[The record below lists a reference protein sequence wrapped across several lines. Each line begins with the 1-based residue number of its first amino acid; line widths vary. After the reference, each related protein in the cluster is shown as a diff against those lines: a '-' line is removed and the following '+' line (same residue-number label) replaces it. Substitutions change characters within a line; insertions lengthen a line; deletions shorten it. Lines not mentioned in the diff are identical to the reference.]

1 MRKGEDKMKKNI
13 PTEEELKK
21 YSHKKMTMPL
31 MEHTP
36 EEAKGSVWKFIKK
49 ISTYAHT
56 PGTLADYKKMEVFAE
71 DDALVDVVLDTLKDM
86 KYPFSEADFIPD
98 IVGYYYSIA
107 MISQSMH
114 RRDETIELFSELV
127 DYVIAEHSPSILP
140 LVRNM
145 DVLSKDYPDLAGI
158 FEKARILYKIDAIDG
173 VKKGVRIEVNKLYP
187 NHTSEEKVEAE
198 YINVEKP
205 QDGKVFVE
213 VDEKEF
219 VVRIVE
225 NGKDIFSKKF
235 KHYSYG
241 MIEYAIVRDVLLRK
255 HMEDMKIDDAA
266 DARVV
271 EAMRADLKK
280 LYSDIGISVNNEE
293 FSYITDGY
301 EKYSNTDLPQDV
313 QSYLEEIYN
322 DEDLKDAFFDCDIEI
337 YEEAWVKD
345 LENDDAWF
353 EDLMGTGESSYK
365 NIKPFARDGSGGL
378 WVVLDDEMIGYIG
391 TEGECGIIA
400 RNINEFMNI
409 VAVQRGYVD
418 DFCSVDILKSE
429 EAFLE
434 EYKEAPE
441 SDYNRVFNRFIKKHG
456 FTKELKKIY
465 EFIIKGVTTKPFFQV
480 IATDDEYGD
489 SYSILGSDDGQEALE
504 SLIEMLQGDDK

>member
-1 MRKGEDKMKKNI
+1 MKKTI
-13 PTEEELKK
+13 PSEEELKK
-21 YSHKKMTMPL
+21 YIHKKMTMPL
-31 MEHTP
+31 LEHAS
-36 EEAKGSVWKFIKK
+36 EEAKESVWKFIKK
-49 ISTYAHT
+49 ISTYART
-56 PGTLADYKKMEVFAE
+56 PGTLAHYKKMAVFAE
-71 DDALVDVVLDTLKDM
+71 NDALVDVVLDTLKDM

-114 RRDETIELFSELV
+114 RRDETIKLLNELV
-127 DYVIAEHSPSILP
+127 DYVIAEHSPSTLP

-145 DVLSKDYPDLAGI
+145 DVLSKDYPDLANI
-158 FEKARILYKIDAIDG
+158 FEKAQILYKIDAIDG
-173 VKKGVRIEVNKLYP
+173 VKKGVRIAVNKLYP
-187 NHTSEEKVEAE
+187 DYTSEEKVEAE
-198 YINVEKP
+198 YINIETP

-225 NGKDIFSKKF
+225 KGKNIFTKKF
-235 KHYSYG
+235 KHYSYDS
-241 MIEYAIVRDVLLRK
+241 IEYAIVRDVLLRK
-255 HMEDMKIDDAA
+255 HMEDMKIDDAT
-266 DARVV
+266 DERVV
-271 EAMRADLKK
+271 EAMRVDLKK
-280 LYSDIGISVNNEE
+280 LYSDIGISVNNKELT
-293 FSYITDGY
+293 YITDGY
-301 EKYSNTDLPQDV
+301 EKYSNTNLPQEVKD
-313 QSYLEEIYN
+313 YLEEIYN

-345 LENDDAWF
+345 LEDDDSWF

-400 RNINEFMNI
+400 RNIHEFMNI
-409 VAVQRGYVD
+409 VAVQRGYID
-418 DFCSVDILKSE
+418 DFCSVDILESE

-456 FTKELKKIY
+456 FTKDLKKIY
-465 EFIIKGVTTKPFFQV
+465 EYIIKGITVKPFFQV
-480 IATDDEYGD
+480 VATDDEYCD
-489 SYSILGSDDGQEALE
+489 SYSLLGSDDGQEALE
-504 SLIEMLQGDDK
+504 SLIDLIGG